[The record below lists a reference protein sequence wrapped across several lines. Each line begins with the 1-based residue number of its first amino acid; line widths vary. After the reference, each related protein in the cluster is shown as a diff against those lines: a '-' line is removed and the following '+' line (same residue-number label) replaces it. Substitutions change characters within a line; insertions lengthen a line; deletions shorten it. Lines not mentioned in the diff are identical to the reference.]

1 MRTSNAARRASAS
14 SPLVAATTD
23 CRVVGKA
30 RPPVGPLETGMR
42 KGAATLSG
50 RTGPGPATGFAGL
63 DNPGSDRHVVDDVG
77 CAGSPT
83 HQPGGIC
90 EEARNRLC
98 DSGARARGW
107 WSGGIVPGLPQGQVG
122 NGRV

>member
-42 KGAATLSG
+42 KGAATLGG
-50 RTGPGPATGFAGL
+50 RTGPGSGDRLRGARQSRFGSTRCRRCRMRRQPPANSQEVPVKKLAI
-63 DNPGSDRHVVDDVG
+63 G
-77 CAGSPT
+77 CAILALVLVVGGAVGSYLVY
-83 HQPGGIC
+83 HK
-90 EEARNRLC
+90 
-98 DSGARARGW
+98 
-107 WSGGIVPGLPQGQVG
+107 V
-122 NGRV
+122 